1 MTESRLGLIRLR
13 SGIRSRALEGHP
25 WILSHETAKAP
36 AKERS
41 GQAVVGRGPRGEL
54 LGTGFYR
61 EGARVIWRRFRPDIG
76 DFDVTHV
83 QRAIQKAISR
93 RKNQP
98 SRRLV
103 WSESDGLPGLILDQY
118 GTHLVAQL
126 VTEGMEKHWTMVSE
140 VIQEVIRPE
149 GIWVRRDAPGRKQ
162 EGLDSLPGYIMGDLP
177 EEPIWVEIARLEVPV
192 DLRGGQKTG
201 TYLDQQENYE
211 FIASHARGR
220 RVLDLFCHNGG
231 FSLRAARG
239 EATDVTGV
247 DSSQSSLAL
256 GRRAAE
262 RHHLKVKWVEEDVS
276 RFLRSARKGEY
287 GLVVLDPPGMVK
299 GREAMEAG
307 LRAMGEL
314 HRQALRVLQ
323 PGGLMATFSCSHRVG
338 RSELLEMVRRV
349 AYEEKRGLRRLGLL
363 GQASDHPI
371 DLFFPESE
379 YLTGLLLEVE

>member
-1 MTESRLGLIRLR
+1 
-13 SGIRSRALEGHP
+13 
-25 WILSHETAKAP
+25 
-36 AKERS
+36 
-41 GQAVVGRGPRGEL
+41 VVGRGPKGEL

-61 EGARVIWRRFRPDIG
+61 EGARVVWRRFRPDIG

-83 QRAIQKAISR
+83 HRAIQKAISR
-93 RKNQP
+93 RKAQP

-118 GTHLVAQL
+118 GAHLVAQL

-140 VIQEVIRPE
+140 VIQEVLRPE

-162 EGLDSLPGYIMGDLP
+162 EGLEILPGHIMGDLP
-177 EEPIWVEIARLEVPV
+177 EEPVWVEIARLEVPV

-211 FIASHARGR
+211 LIASHARGR

>member
-1 MTESRLGLIRLR
+1 
-13 SGIRSRALEGHP
+13 
-25 WILSHETAKAP
+25 
-36 AKERS
+36 
-41 GQAVVGRGPRGEL
+41 
-54 LGTGFYR
+54 
-61 EGARVIWRRFRPDIG
+61 
-76 DFDVTHV
+76 
-83 QRAIQKAISR
+83 
-93 RKNQP
+93 
-98 SRRLV
+98 
-103 WSESDGLPGLILDQY
+103 
-118 GTHLVAQL
+118 
-126 VTEGMEKHWTMVSE
+126 MEKHWTMVSE

-162 EGLDSLPGYIMGDLP
+162 EGLEILPGHIMGDLP
-177 EEPIWVEIARLEVPV
+177 EEPIWVEIAGLEVPV